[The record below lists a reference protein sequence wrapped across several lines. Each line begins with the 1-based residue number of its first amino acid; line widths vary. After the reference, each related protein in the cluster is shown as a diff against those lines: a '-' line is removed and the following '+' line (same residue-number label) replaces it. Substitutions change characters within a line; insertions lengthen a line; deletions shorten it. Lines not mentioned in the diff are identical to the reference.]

1 MEPYEDTMGMDADEL
16 LLEDIRET
24 VTQPPPVVPGLM
36 TVRIGADEQ
45 HTVKAGGS

>member
-24 VTQPPPVVPGLM
+24 VTQPPPDLPGLSPCQS
-36 TVRIGADEQ
+36 GAVEQ
-45 HTVKAGGS
+45 HTVKASGG

>member
-24 VTQPPPVVPGLM
+24 VTQPPPDLPGLSPCQ
-36 TVRIGADEQ
+36 IGAVEQ
-45 HTVKAGGS
+45 HTVKASGS